1 MKKVRI
7 ALKWFGIVA
16 ATPVLLFLVLAILLY
31 VPPVQ
36 NFVVRQ
42 VTDALSR
49 SLDMTICIDKVRLAF
64 PLDLSLHNTLAIEG
78 PDTLLDARRL
88 RLNVELLPLFRG
100 RANVDGVELYDVKL
114 NTKDLIPDI
123 GIKGHAGTLTAASRG
138 IEWKREWVRLNR
150 IKLADAD
157 FDVVLADTAKPDTT
171 PSTSRWRI
179 MVDKADI
186 TRSRVRLRMP
196 GDSMHITADLPAL
209 AMRTGDFDTGR
220 GRYAVKRL
228 ALNDASLSYDIPYL
242 VSTHGLDPNHIAV
255 SGLTAR
261 VDTFRYDEGK
271 GLSGL
276 LQALRFKEKCGLEVR
291 KLSGS
296 FAMDSTHLTLPGLSL
311 STPYSSVS
319 AQASLDLCTV
329 TGKAGGA
336 CNLQLDA
343 SLGSHDILVL
353 AGNMLPA
360 SVRRTLPGHPLIF
373 KAKVYGTT
381 REAVIRSL
389 RAGWNGIAIADASGR
404 IRQPLSAQRSG
415 TMRFHLRTQHLGIV
429 RKLLSPDLLNTIQVP
444 DRVSADGEAAFRGN
458 RYATRLTLREGGGTA
473 KLNVQTDIG
482 RETYRAALHAS
493 AFPLHHFL
501 KDAPLSPFTGQL
513 TATGSGYDP
522 TRSGATLRARG
533 GIDSLL
539 YDTKYNLSGFKFD
552 ARLHRGT
559 GSVAFDLANDLL
571 TTRGA
576 LDLRLDHKG
585 YDIGLEA
592 TVPSIDLRR
601 IGAAKDTLSMGT
613 DIYIRAHADHRFT
626 RYSIEG
632 SLTHN
637 RFTTPKM
644 SAMAKDVLF
653 DFGTSPDTTTT
664 HLSAGDLTLRLGS
677 KGDIPRLAKQL
688 TRFTDELTKQ
698 VQRKSLDQ
706 EVLKRLLPTMTFY
719 LEAGKAN
726 PLYNIAR
733 MKQYSFD
740 TAYVH
745 LNTDPRLGM
754 TGHVK
759 MRALNTGTLLLD
771 SIDSYIVQDT
781 TGVNMYARVKN
792 GTHNDTP
799 MEILLKSYLRATS
812 GGVELLFRDSKG
824 REGVKLGLEAA
835 LAPGGLQLHLYPE
848 EPILAYRH
856 FTVNKDN
863 YIYLGKDKQIRAN
876 VDLLADDGT
885 GIKLYGEPK
894 DSLNDL
900 TVSVK
905 QVNLGEL
912 SAVLPYLP
920 KLGGMLDGD
929 IHITDDAAHTNLS
942 AMASFEASSFSY
954 EGTPLGD
961 IGLEAIY
968 LPKTGGEH
976 HASAFVSAG
985 GEEVLACNGTY
996 YSTGNA
1002 PHFVGDAQLHDFP
1015 LQLLNGFLTGTDVAL
1030 QGKAG
1035 GDLQVSGTLDTPR
1048 LNGKLDLDS
1057 AHIYSEVYGFDFRTD
1072 ERAVEINDSRLIFD
1086 NYNLYSTG
1094 KNPLVLNGTFD
1105 MSDFAK
1111 MQMDFTMRANDFE
1124 LINTR
1129 KKARSMVYG
1138 KVYANYIG
1146 SLKGTP
1152 GDLSI
1157 RGKLEVLNRTDV
1169 TYILKDSPL
1178 SVDDRLSDLVE
1189 FVSFADTA
1197 SKKEA
1202 RPVAN
1207 SNFDLTLGISIS
1219 DAAQFHC
1226 NLSEDGQSYVNL
1238 EGGGDLTM
1246 RMTQQ
1251 GDMRMTGRFTVN
1263 SGRMKYALPVIP
1275 LKTFNIVEGSY
1286 VEFTGDIM
1294 NPTLNIQAKERTRA
1308 VVTENDKQRSVAFD
1322 VGVSITKPLNEMG
1335 LAFTIEAPEDL
1346 SIQNQLTAM
1355 SDAQRNKA
1363 AVALMAT
1370 GMYMTDETMLSGG
1383 SGFKANNALNAFLQ
1397 SEIQQIAGSALKTID
1412 INLGVENSTT
1422 ETGASTTDYS
1432 FQFAK
1437 RFWGNRI
1444 SVIIGGK
1451 VSTGAE
1457 AQNSA
1462 ESFINNVSVEYRLDQ
1477 SATRYVKVFYD
1488 RNTQDPLEGQL
1499 IKTGAGLVLRRK
1511 TDRLSELFIF
1521 RKKKTSPPVTPAT
1534 TPHP

>member
-1 MKKVRI
+1 MKKVRKV
-7 ALKWFGIVA
+7 LKWLGIVV
-16 ATPVLLFLVLAILLY
+16 ATPILLFLVLAILLY
-31 VPPVQ
+31 IPPIQ

-49 SLDMTICIDKVRLAF
+49 SLDMTIRIEKVRLAF
-64 PLDLSLHNTLAIEG
+64 PLDLSLHNTLAVEG

-100 RANVDGVELYDVKL
+100 RANIDGVELYDVKL
-114 NTKDLIPDI
+114 NTKDLIPDV

-150 IKLADAD
+150 VRLADAD

-186 TRSRVRLRMP
+186 ARSRVRLRMP
-196 GDSMHITADLPAL
+196 GDSMRITADMPAVAL
-209 AMRTGDFDTGR
+209 RTGDFDTGR

-228 ALNDASLSYDIPYL
+228 TLHDVTLNYDIPYL
-242 VSTHGLDPNHIAV
+242 VSTRGLDPNHIAV

-261 VDTFRYDEGK
+261 IDTFCYDEK
-271 GLSGL
+271 QGLSGR
-276 LQALRFKEKCGLEVR
+276 LQALRLKEKCGLEVR

-296 FAMDSTHLTLPGLSL
+296 FAMDSTHLTLPDLNL
-311 STPYSSVS
+311 HTPYSSVLV
-319 AQASLDLCTV
+319 QASLDLRTLA
-329 TGKAGGA
+329 GKAGGA
-336 CNLQLDA
+336 CDLQLDA
-343 SLGSHDILVL
+343 SLGSHDILAL
-353 AGNMLPA
+353 AGNVLPA
-360 SVRRTLPGHPLIF
+360 PVRRALPGHPLIL
-373 KAKVYGTT
+373 KAKAYGTT

-389 RAGWNGIAIADASGR
+389 RAGWNGIATAEASGR

-415 TMRFHLRTQHLGIV
+415 TMRFHLRTERLEVV
-429 RKLLSPDLLNTIQVP
+429 RKLLPADLLKTIQVP
-444 DRVSADGEAAFRGN
+444 DRMSADGEATFHGD
-458 RYATRLTLREGGGTA
+458 RYTTRLTLRKGRGTI
-473 KLNVQTDIG
+473 KLNAQTDIG

-501 KDAPLSPFTGQL
+501 RGIPLSPFTGQL

-522 TRSGATLRARG
+522 TQPRATLSAKA
-533 GIDSLL
+533 GIDSLV
-539 YDTKYNLSGFKFD
+539 YDKYNLSGFKFD

-559 GSVAFDLANDLL
+559 GTVAFDLANDLL
-571 TTRGA
+571 TTQGM
-576 LDLRLDHKG
+576 LDLHLSHRG
-585 YDIGLEA
+585 YDVGLSA

-601 IGAAKDTLSMGT
+601 IGAVKDTLSMGT
-613 DIYIRAHADHRFT
+613 DINIRAHADRRFT
-626 RYSIEG
+626 RYSVEG
-632 SLTHN
+632 GLSHN

-653 DFGTSPDTTTT
+653 DFGTSPDTTTA
-664 HLSAGDLTLRLGS
+664 HLSAGDLTLKLGS
-677 KGDIPRLAKQL
+677 KGDIPRLTKQL

-706 EVLKRLLPTMTFY
+706 ETLKRLLPIMTFY

-740 TAYVH
+740 TTYVH
-745 LNTDPRLGM
+745 LNTDPRHGM

-771 SIDSYIVQDT
+771 SIDSYIIQDT

-792 GTHNDTP
+792 GAHNDTP
-799 MEILLKSYLRATS
+799 MEVLLKSYLRATS
-812 GGVELLFRDSKG
+812 GGVEFLFRDSKG
-824 REGVKLGLEAA
+824 REGVRLGLEAA

-912 SAVLPYLP
+912 STVLPYLP

-929 IHITDDAAHTNLS
+929 IHITDNAAHTNLS

-996 YSTGNA
+996 YSSGNT
-1002 PHFVGDAQLHDFP
+1002 PHFEGDAQLHDFP

-1035 GDLQVSGTLDTPR
+1035 GDLQVSGTMDKPR

-1072 ERAVEINDSRLIFD
+1072 ERAVEIHDSRLIFD

-1146 SLKGTP
+1146 TLKGTP
-1152 GDLSI
+1152 NDLSI
-1157 RGKLEVLNRTDV
+1157 RGKIEVLNRTDV

-1189 FVSFADTA
+1189 FVSFADTT

-1294 NPTLNIQAKERTRA
+1294 NPTLNIQAKERTKA

-1335 LAFTIEAPEDL
+1335 LTFTIEAPEDL

-1355 SDAQRNKA
+1355 SEAQRNKA

-1499 IKTGAGLVLRRK
+1499 TKTGAGLVLRRK
-1511 TDRLSELFIF
+1511 TDRLGELFIF
-1521 RKKKTSPPVTPAT
+1521 RKKKAPSPAIPAT
-1534 TPHP
+1534 TSHP